1 MGDIDPRAAISRPY
15 KFYRGFLRCRRA
27 GCPHPAAVCRT
38 ISYISEQERQRK
50 EKLKTMLHLDEVFSA
65 EIYAKDALFA
75 GEVKRGKEVLKPWVS
90 SGVFFGTFFSLMKRK
105 YEHSRS
111 KS

>member
-1 MGDIDPRAAISRPY
+1 MARLVNRGGAHGPRPTKGQKVVRSY
-15 KFYRGFLRCRRA
+15 CRA

-75 GEVKRGKEVLKPWVS
+75 GEVKRVEGSLETMGFKWRFLWYFLFADEKKVP
-90 SGVFFGTFFSLMKRK
+90 TFPP
-105 YEHSRS
+105 
-111 KS
+111 